1 MWFVTFAVKN
11 VLRRPLRSLLTVTAI
26 AIAIGCVVALVGV
39 ATGFE
44 RAFLQLY
51 ESVGVDLIVVRAGGR
66 QRLNSSL
73 DERFGDQIKRV
84 PGVAEVIAGLAD
96 IISIEEYGAAP
107 VALQGWVPGTM
118 VFDHLKLVQGR
129 TLTPEDRR
137 AVLLGAVLAQNMNKA
152 VGDTIELME
161 RETATVVGVFESTNV
176 FENGSMVMPLAEL
189 QRIMGRPGQVTGF
202 SVILAPEA
210 RADLASV
217 RRQIE
222 SLEKGIKAMPA
233 REHVNSLTEIQ
244 LAKAMAWLTSAV
256 ALLIGTFGMMNTMV
270 MSVHERTREIGVLRA
285 VGWRRGRVLRMVLCE
300 AVALSLVGAAVGAAG
315 AILLLRV
322 LTRVPA
328 VSGLLDG
335 RVSPVLVLYGFLIA
349 VAVGLVGGFLP
360 ARRAA
365 RMLPLAAL
373 RYE

>member
-1 MWFVTFAVKN
+1 MWFLTFAVKN

-51 ESVGVDLIVVRAGGR
+51 DKVGVDLIVVRTGGR

-73 DERFGDQIKRV
+73 DEGFGERVKQV
-84 PGVAEVIAGLAD
+84 PGVAEVIPGLAD
-96 IISIEEYGAAP
+96 VVSFEEHGLYG
-107 VALQGWVPGTM
+107 VVVQGWVPETM
-118 VFDHLKLVQGR
+118 VFDHLKIVQGR
-129 TLTPEDRR
+129 TLTGSDQK
-137 AVLLGAVLAQNMNKA
+137 AVLLGSVLARNMAKS
-152 VGDTIELME
+152 VGDPIELIE
-161 RETATVVGVFESTNV
+161 KETFTVAGVFESTNV

-189 QRIMGRPGQVTGF
+189 QRVMDRPRQVTGF
-202 SVILAPEA
+202 SVILAQGRQDDLPEI
-210 RADLASV
+210 
-217 RRQIE
+217 RQRIE
-222 SLEKGIKAMPA
+222 SLGKGITAMPT

-256 ALLIGTFGMMNTMV
+256 ALVIGTFGMMNTMV

-285 VGWRRGRVLRMVLCE
+285 VGWRSGRVLRMVLCE
-300 AVALSLVGAAVGAAG
+300 AVALSLIGAAIGAAG
-315 AILLLRV
+315 AVVMLRL

-328 VSGLLDG
+328 VSGLIDG
-335 RVSPVLVLYGFLIA
+335 EVSPLLVLYGFLIA
-349 VAVGLVGGFLP
+349 VGVGLIGGFAP

-365 RMLPLAAL
+365 RMLPIAAL